1 MREEEGRFLSS
12 ISLKKL
18 ANLTV
23 FTVLVGLLALPGAL
37 LPASGASARK
47 VDPRLLNH
55 VSGSVV
61 TRYFMANPGQAPA
74 HLRARFQAA
83 RGLAGV
89 ELPANRV
96 ADPPSG
102 DRFNDDV
109 FGLPQNE
116 ESIAVCKGATNY
128 VLGGT
133 NDYRGLV
140 DPDLNI
146 TGWHFSEDSGATL
159 SNEGQLPAV
168 TLSDGVTERPS
179 GGDPVSACVVEEG
192 GPNFYA
198 ASLNYNPDDPFG
210 TTNAIGGYMTDLL
223 TLQTC
228 PAGGDSCWP
237 TREAVAESAPGH
249 FLDKEWMDA
258 GDTGDGTNVWFT
270 YSDFDITLPCCFA
283 DVKAVRCNVTL
294 SSCTAPIKL
303 DNDDDIQFTD
313 VTIGPDQRTYITW
326 AQIEGEIEGTPQTFT
341 VKMRIGDV
349 GCEAIGCFGPVQVVQ
364 VVTLAIPFGGFL
376 QGNDFRVATYP
387 KNIVK
392 KVDGDPRI
400 FVVWDACSERLAS
413 LNDSVCE
420 EPKIRIRYSDDDG
433 ETWSTIKTISNGGV
447 NYFPTIASDRSG
459 SKFVVAWFT
468 NDFDDDYQNAQD
480 VEMVT
485 MDAASFTVTKRQR
498 VTTDGQ
504 MPNEP
509 EADPFLGGFFIGD
522 YIEVAAAGGNAW
534 VAYNMNIRDVAFL
547 FEDLPVPQQD
557 NYVTKVST

>member
-1 MREEEGRFLSS
+1 MREEEGRSLSS
-12 ISLKKL
+12 ISLKKP
-18 ANLTV
+18 ANAAV
-23 FTVLVGLLALPGAL
+23 FIVLVGLLALPSAF
-37 LPASGASARK
+37 LPASGASAK
-47 VDPRLLNH
+47 TVDPRLLNH

-61 TRYFMANPGQAPA
+61 TRYFMANPDQAPA

-83 RGLAGV
+83 RGLAGM
-89 ELPANRV
+89 ELPANPV

-116 ESIAVCKGATNY
+116 ESIAVCKGATSY

-140 DPDLNI
+140 GDLNI
-146 TGWHFSEDSGATL
+146 TGWHFSEDSGASL
-159 SNEGQLPAV
+159 SNEGQLPPI
-168 TLSDGVTERPS
+168 TLSDGITERPS

-228 PAGGDSCWP
+228 PQGDESCWP
-237 TREAVAESAPGH
+237 TRVAVAESAPGH

-283 DVKAVRCNVTL
+283 DVKAVRCDATL
-294 SSCTAPIKL
+294 GGCTAPIQL
-303 DNDDDIQFTD
+303 DADDDIQFTD

-341 VKMRIGDV
+341 VKLRIGDV
-349 GCEAIGCFGPVQVVQ
+349 GCSAIGCFGPEQVVQ
-364 VVTLAIPFGGFL
+364 TVNLAIPFGGFL

-392 KVDGDPRI
+392 MVSGDPRI
-400 FVVWDACSERLAS
+400 FVVWDACTDRLAS
-413 LNDSVCE
+413 LGESVCE
-420 EPKIRIRYSDDDG
+420 EPKIKIKYSDDDG
-433 ETWSTIKTISNGGV
+433 DNWSAAKTISNGGV
-447 NYFPTIASDRSG
+447 NYFPTIASNRSN
-459 SKFVVAWFT
+459 SQLAVAWFT
-468 NDFDDDYQNAQD
+468 HRFDDDYQNAQD
-480 VEMVT
+480 VELVT
-485 MDAASFTVTKRQR
+485 MDANSFTVLTRKR
-498 VTTDGQ
+498 VTTDDQ
-504 MPNEP
+504 MPNET

-522 YIEVAAAGGNAW
+522 YIEVAASGGNAW

-547 FEDLPVPQQD
+547 FEDLKVPQQD
-557 NYVTKVST
+557 NYLTKVST